1 MTCFIDENAV
11 SFAQAEKLY
20 YETSLINVSNDI
32 QQEQGEAG
40 ECTFPNRI
48 ENNKGRAGRGR
59 GSELN
64 ASHIL
69 IHCTSCFCFLLPYI
83 VVPWVFSIAKYC
95 CETVS
100 YFSHF
105 LPFLLLSPVD
115 LPPPLFPGSHPL
127 SPHHIIMY
135 TYCPIPC
142 ACTYMR
148 TYATHQHSSPSS
160 I

>member
-1 MTCFIDENAV
+1 MKHHSLMSAMTFNRNRVKLV
-11 SFAQAEKLY
+11 SVH
-20 YETSLINVSNDI
+20 SLIGLKIVR
-32 QQEQGEAG
+32 GE
-40 ECTFPNRI
+40 
-48 ENNKGRAGRGR
+48 RGGGG

-100 YFSHF
+100 YFSRF

-127 SPHHIIMY
+127 SPHHIIIY